1 MYSMC
6 RTKKDALT
14 KQENI
19 FLNEY
24 IKTCDG
30 IKSLLLAYPNAEKWS
45 SDAKY
50 AQINKILN
58 RPRINQRLQAHNER
72 VAGALAQSTT
82 LNKRKILDEIIRQYT
97 ETSTN
102 GASERTNSVALL
114 KLMAQISKLL
124 DNTPAV
130 AVQVN
135 NNVVASEVSDYLNL

>member
-1 MYSMC
+1 MC
-6 RTKKDALT
+6 RAKNEYGLTPAQEVFCLEYHKRGIASDAYKKAYPKSIQWKDESLYPKASNLLKKD
-14 KQENI
+14 K
-19 FLNEY
+19 
-24 IKTCDG
+24 IKT
-30 IKSLLLAYPNAEKWS
+30 
-45 SDAKY
+45 
-50 AQINKILN
+50 
-58 RPRINQRLQAHNER
+58 RLQALQAEAVESVQKN
-72 VAGALAQSTT
+72 VV
-82 LNKRKILDEIIRQYT
+82 LNKTKILEEIVKQYT